1 MTKKP
6 RRSAAESR
14 RKLIQAAREE
24 FRRFGFSGA
33 TTAAIARNAGTSEAH
48 LFRHFPSK
56 SELFRESVFQALDE
70 HFTAFSAKYPADVDK
85 GTSVR
90 QQARLYISELQA
102 FLREHSNLLLSLI
115 AAQTFASGALN
126 GKTEIKSL
134 SAYFK
139 RGARMMRRRV
149 HGKAMVDP
157 KLLVRVSFTAV
168 LGCVIFRDWACQPGI
183 ATDEQISDA
192 IIDFVIEGI
201 NVNSDPGLLQD

>member
-14 RKLIQAAREE
+14 HKLIQAAREE

-56 SELFRESVFQALDE
+56 AELFRESVFQALDE
-70 HFTAFSAKYPADVDK
+70 HFTAFSAKHAADMDK
-85 GTSVR
+85 GTNVR

-126 GKTEIKSL
+126 GKTEIESL
-134 SAYFK
+134 NAYFK

-149 HGKAMVDP
+149 HGNARVDP

-168 LGCVIFRDWACQPGI
+168 LGCVIFRDWACPPGI

-201 NVNSDPGLLQD
+201 NVNSDPGLLKD

>member
-1 MTKKP
+1 MSSSAKRLATQRKRTQTPTQPKAR
-6 RRSAAESR
+6 RRSAEESR
-14 RKLIQAAREE
+14 HKLIQSAREE

-48 LFRHFPSK
+48 LFRHFPNK
-56 SELFRESVFQALDE
+56 AELFRESVFQALDE
-70 HFTAFSAKYPADVDK
+70 HFTAFSARHSMEK

-126 GKTEIKSL
+126 GRSEIKSL

-139 RGARMMRRRV
+139 R
-149 HGKAMVDP
+149 
-157 KLLVRVSFTAV
+157 
-168 LGCVIFRDWACQPGI
+168 
-183 ATDEQISDA
+183 
-192 IIDFVIEGI
+192 
-201 NVNSDPGLLQD
+201 